1 MDGEY
6 QKKRSIR
13 LQWKRF
19 AILSLCYFPCYTAF
33 RGLRDLQSTLNNT
46 VGKGLASLTV
56 LNACCAIAGL
66 LVPAVIRLKLGTKWS
81 AFLGSVLLAL
91 YTASNYYPNVYLLLA
106 GAVLPGVGNALW
118 WVSRG
123 TYVTTIAMELAAAHG
138 RNPAADVALL
148 NSIMYSVSRM
158 STVAGNVIS
167 SQVFQK
173 NLMATLEKRN
183 QSIDLAVCGARTC
196 GEPTKID
203 SRSVH

>member
-6 QKKRSIR
+6 QKKRSTR

-81 AFLGSVLLAL
+81 VVLGTGLFAV
-91 YTASNYYPNVYLLLA
+91 YTASNYHPNVYLLLSV
-106 GAVLPGVGNALW
+106 AVLPGLGSAFLW
-118 WVSRG
+118 ISRG
-123 TYVTTIAMELAAAHG
+123 TYITAVAMELAAAHG
-138 RNPAADVALL
+138 RNPAADVALF
-148 NSIMYSVSRM
+148 NSIFFGVTRM
-158 STVAGNVIS
+158 STVSGNLIS
-167 SQVFQK
+167 SLVFQRGFDRLTPK
-173 NLMATLEKRN
+173 ESLTKTADVSL
-183 QSIDLAVCGARTC
+183 CGIRAC
-196 GEPTKID
+196 GT
-203 SRSVH
+203 